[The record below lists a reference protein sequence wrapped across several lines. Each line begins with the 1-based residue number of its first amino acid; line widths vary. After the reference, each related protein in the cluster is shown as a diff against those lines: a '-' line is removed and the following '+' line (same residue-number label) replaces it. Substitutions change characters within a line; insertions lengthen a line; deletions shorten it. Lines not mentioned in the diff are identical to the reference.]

1 VLILDDGALAYS
13 ATDLADAATCEL
25 AVLRGLDAQ
34 LGRGEPVRRVVDAT
48 RERAG
53 VLGAR
58 HEQRVLQQ
66 HLGRHGRFDPGTGRG
81 VLVLGRPREATRAA
95 LLAAHDATLRAVAT
109 GADVVYQA
117 GFFDGRFTGWADF
130 LVREGRHTGD
140 RARYAVVDTK
150 LARHERPTALLQV
163 TAYAD
168 QLLAAGVP
176 VTDDVHLVLGD
187 QVTTGH
193 RLRDL
198 LPVYR
203 ERRRRLQDLL
213 DRHQDAGRAVRWGD
227 DGVRACG
234 RCDVCTPELEQRRD
248 VLLVAGVRTTQAAR
262 LRAAGV
268 RTIED
273 LAARQ
278 DPVDGIGSTTFAALQ
293 RQAALQAKQDAVAA
307 PGYVA
312 FELVD
317 TTAIAALP
325 APDPGDVFFDFE
337 GDPLWAAGEV
347 GPDGQP
353 AVWGLEYLFGV
364 VEAPVGAS
372 EPAFRAFWAHDR
384 AQEKQALVDFLDYVQ
399 QRRAAHPGMHVY
411 HYAPYE
417 KTALL
422 RLAGRHGVGEDVVDE
437 LLAAGVLVD
446 LYATVRASLR
456 TGQRSYS
463 LKKLEPLYLPDA
475 RSGDVTTAADSIA
488 AYAHACA
495 LRADGDEAG
504 WTSALSAI
512 GAYNADDCRS
522 TLALR
527 DWLLERAADVGVVP
541 GRASGAG
548 AVGDEDGGAGGDG
561 DGGAGAD
568 GDTGGDGDAPEH
580 DDLAA
585 ALLAHADDPAGHV
598 DGRRTDDQ
606 QAVALLAAS
615 LGYHWRERK
624 PFWWAHY
631 DRLIADPADWTDA
644 RSTFVADRVEVL
656 QDWHVPPGRRTRRR
670 VLELTGRLEPG
681 SELRA
686 GAACLGLFDR
696 PVPEHARTST
706 AGSRGWAAGFT
717 VEDVTSTGDGPG
729 ARDVLRVAEQLRAAD
744 APHDVAPMG
753 LGPTPPPSTA
763 TIATALRDLAAGI
776 AGRLPELP
784 PQPALDL
791 VRRRTPRLR
800 SGGALPRPGSGPDA
814 MAAAIAATVRD
825 LDGSYLAVQGP
836 PGTGKTYTGSRVV
849 ADLVASGWK
858 IGVVAQSHAVVE
870 HLLAQVVEAGV
881 DPAAVAKKPRTTPD
895 PAAPWTQ
902 PTATAAFGA
911 FYAAQ
916 TGGYV
921 VGGTVWDFTN
931 PARLPAGGF
940 DLLVVDEAGQFSLA
954 NTFAVSA
961 AARNLLLLG
970 DPQQLPQVSQGH
982 HPEPVDAS
990 ALGWL
995 TDGHDTLPAELGYFL
1010 ATTWRMHPALCAP
1023 VSALS
1028 YDGRLTS
1035 VDRAADRTLE
1045 GVEPGVRCVLVDHV
1059 GNAVSSVE
1067 EAAEVVAQVRDVVGR
1082 RWTDPAA
1089 GVDRP
1094 LEPADVLVVAAYNAQ
1109 VWTITRAL
1117 ERAGLPAVRVGTVDR
1132 FQGQEAPVVL
1142 VSTAASSPEDVPRG
1156 MEFLLSRNRLN
1167 VALSRGK
1174 YAAVVVRARQLTD
1187 YLPATPAGLA
1197 GLGAFIGLGEGA

>member
-1 VLILDDGALAYS
+1 VLILDDGSLAYS
-13 ATDLADAATCEL
+13 ATDMADAATCEF
-25 AVLRGLDAQ
+25 AVLRELDAR
-34 LGRGEPVRRVVDAT
+34 LGRGEPLRRTVDAT

-53 VLGAR
+53 VLGAQ
-58 HEQRVLQQ
+58 HEQRVLRQ
-66 HLGRHGRFDPGTGRG
+66 HLERHGRFDPATGRG
-81 VLVLGRPREATRAA
+81 VLVLDRPRRTTRAA
-95 LLAAHDATLRAVAT
+95 LLAAHDATLQAAAA
-109 GADVVYQA
+109 GADVVVQA

-140 RARYAVVDTK
+140 RPRYAVVDTK

-176 VTDDVHLVLGD
+176 VTDEVHLVLGD
-187 QVTTGH
+187 HATTSH

-203 ERRRRLQDLL
+203 ERRSRLQDLL
-213 DRHQDAGRAVRWGD
+213 DRHQDAGGPVRWGD
-227 DGVRACG
+227 DRFRACG
-234 RCDVCTPELEQRRD
+234 RCDVCAPELERRRD
-248 VLLVAGVRTTQAAR
+248 VLLVAGVRSTQATR

-273 LAARQ
+273 LAARR
-278 DPVDGIGSTTFAALQ
+278 DPVAGIGTTTLTALQ
-293 RQAALQAKQDAVAA
+293 QQAALQARQDAVAA
-307 PGYVA
+307 PGFVA

-317 TTAIAALP
+317 PAAVAALP

-353 AVWGLEYLFGV
+353 AVWGLEYLFGL
-364 VEAPVGAS
+364 VEAPAGDA
-372 EPAFRAFWAHDR
+372 EPTFRAFWAHDR
-384 AQEKQALVDFLDYVQ
+384 AQEKQALVDFLDYVGK
-399 QRRAAHPGMHVY
+399 RRAEHPGMHVY

-437 LLAAGVLVD
+437 LRSAGVLVD
-446 LYATVRASLR
+446 LYATVRAGLR

-463 LKKLEPLYLPDA
+463 LKKLEPLYMPEA
-475 RSGDVTTAADSIA
+475 RTGDVTTAGDSIA
-488 AYAHACA
+488 EYAHACA
-495 LRADGDEAG
+495 LRATGDEAG
-504 WTSALSAI
+504 WTSAVAAI
-512 GAYNADDCRS
+512 GAYNEVDCRS

-527 DWLLERAADVGVVP
+527 DWLLARAAEVGVTP
-541 GRASGAG
+541 GRPAAAPAG
-548 AVGDEDGGAGGDG
+548 DAAD
-561 DGGAGAD
+561 GAD
-568 GDTGGDGDAPEH
+568 GSDGDAPEH
-580 DDLAA
+580 DALVA
-585 ALLAHADDPAGHV
+585 ALLAHADDPVRHV
-598 DGRRTDDQ
+598 GARRTDDQ

-615 LGYHWRERK
+615 LGYHWREHK

-631 DRLIADPADWTDA
+631 DRLVADPADWTDA
-644 RSTFVADRVEVL
+644 RSTFVADGVRVLE
-656 QDWHVPPGRRTRRR
+656 DWHVPAGRRTRRR

-696 PVPEHARTST
+696 PLPAHARTSA
-706 AGSRGWAAGFT
+706 AGARGWAPGFT
-717 VEDVTSTGDGPG
+717 VEAVTSTGDGAG
-729 ARDVLRVAEQLRAAD
+729 ARDVLRVVEQLRGAD
-744 APHDVAPMG
+744 DPHDRPPMG

-763 TIATALRDLAAGI
+763 TIAAALRNLAAGI
-776 AGRLPELP
+776 ADGLPGLP
-784 PQPALDL
+784 AQPALDL
-791 VRRRTPRLR
+791 VRRRAPRLR
-800 SGGALPRPGSGPDA
+800 SGGALPRPGAGPDA
-814 MAAAIAATVRD
+814 AVAAITAAVRD

-836 PGTGKTYTGSRVV
+836 PGTGKTYTGSHVV
-849 ADLVASGWK
+849 ADLVASGWRV
-858 IGVVAQSHAVVE
+858 GVVAQSHAVVE
-870 HLLAQVVEAGV
+870 HMLAKVVEAGV
-881 DPAAVAKKPRTTPD
+881 DPAAVAKKPRTAPD
-895 PAAPWTQ
+895 PATAWAQ
-902 PTATAAFGA
+902 PRDTAAFGA

-931 PARLPAGGF
+931 PGRLPADGL
-940 DLLVVDEAGQFSLA
+940 DLLVVDEAGQFCLA

-1023 VSALS
+1023 VSDLS
-1028 YDGRLTS
+1028 YDGRLTA
-1035 VDRAADRTLE
+1035 VDAAAARAIE
-1045 GVEPGVRCVLVDHV
+1045 GVEPGVRAVLVDHV
-1059 GNAVSSVE
+1059 GNSVSSVE
-1067 EAAEVVAQVRDVVGR
+1067 EAAEVVAQVRAVVGR

-1094 LEPADVLVVAAYNAQ
+1094 LAASDVLVVAAYNAQ

-1117 ERAGLPAVRVGTVDR
+1117 ERAGLPDVRVGTVDR

-1142 VSTAASSPEDVPRG
+1142 VSTAASSPADVPRG
-1156 MEFLLSRNRLN
+1156 MEFLLNRNRLN

-1174 YAAVVVRARQLTD
+1174 HTAVVVRARGLTD
-1187 YLPATPAGLA
+1187 HLPPTPAQLA
-1197 GLGAFIGLGEGA
+1197 ELGAFIGMCGDAGELARANG

>member
-1 VLILDDGALAYS
+1 MLILDDGSLAYS
-13 ATDLADAATCEL
+13 ATDMADAATCEF
-25 AVLRGLDAQ
+25 AVLRALDAR
-34 LGRGEPVRRVVDAT
+34 LGRAEPLRRAADAT
-48 RERAG
+48 RERAA

-58 HEQRVLQQ
+58 HEQRVLRQ
-66 HLGRHGRFDPGTGRG
+66 HLERHGRYDPATGRG
-81 VLVLGRPREATRAA
+81 VVVMDRPRRTTRAA
-95 LLAAHDATLRAVAT
+95 LLAAHDATLQAAAA
-109 GADVVYQA
+109 GADVVHQA

-140 RARYAVVDTK
+140 RPRYAVVDTK

-176 VTDDVHLVLGD
+176 VTDAVHLVLGD
-187 QVTTGH
+187 QVTTDH

-213 DRHQDAGRAVRWGD
+213 DRHQDAGGPVRWGD
-227 DGVRACG
+227 DRFRACG
-234 RCDVCTPELEQRRD
+234 RCDACAPELERRRD

-268 RTIED
+268 RTVED
-273 LAARQ
+273 LAARRE
-278 DPVDGIGSTTFAALQ
+278 PVAGIGTSTLAALQ
-293 RQAALQAKQDAVAA
+293 QQAALQARQDAVAA

-317 TTAIAALP
+317 TAAVAALP

-353 AVWGLEYLFGV
+353 AVWGLEYLFGL
-364 VEAPVGAS
+364 VEAPQGAA

-384 AQEKQALVDFLDYVQ
+384 AQEKQALVDFLAYLQ
-399 QRRAAHPGMHVY
+399 ERRAEHPGMHVY

-437 LLAAGVLVD
+437 LLSAGVLVD

-463 LKKLEPLYLPDA
+463 LKQLEPLYMPEA
-475 RSGDVTTAADSIA
+475 RTGDVTTAGDSIA
-488 AYAHACA
+488 EYAHACA
-495 LRADGDEAG
+495 LRAEGDEAG
-504 WTSALSAI
+504 WTAAVAAI
-512 GAYNADDCRS
+512 GAYNAYDCRS
-522 TLALR
+522 TLTLR
-527 DWLLERAADVGVVP
+527 DWLLARAADVGVVP
-541 GRASGAG
+541 GRPVAAQDVAG
-548 AVGDEDGGAGGDG
+548 DAD
-561 DGGAGAD
+561 GAD
-568 GDTGGDGDAPEH
+568 GADGAAPEH

-585 ALLAHADDPAGHV
+585 ALLAHADDPARHV
-598 DGRRTDDQ
+598 DGRRSDDQ

-615 LGYHWRERK
+615 LGYHWREHK

-631 DRLIADPADWTDA
+631 DRLVADPADWTDA
-644 RSTFVADRVEVL
+644 RSTFVADRVEVRE
-656 QDWHVPPGRRTRRR
+656 DWHVPPGRRTRRR
-670 VLELTGRLEPG
+670 VLEMTGRLEPG

-696 PVPEHARTST
+696 PVPGHARTSA
-706 AGSRGWAAGFT
+706 AGARGWAPGFT
-717 VEDVTSTGDGPG
+717 VEEVTSTGDGPA

-744 APHDVAPMG
+744 DPYDSAPMG
-753 LGPTPPPSTA
+753 LGPTPPPSTT
-763 TIATALRDLAAGI
+763 TIAAALRELAAGI
-776 AGRLPELP
+776 ADRLPDLP

-791 VRRRTPRLR
+791 ARRRAPRLR
-800 SGGALPRPGSGPDA
+800 SGGPLPRPGTGPDA
-814 MAAAIAATVRD
+814 MVAAITAAVRD

-836 PGTGKTYTGSRVV
+836 PGTGKTYTGSHVV
-849 ADLVASGWK
+849 ADLVASGWRV
-858 IGVVAQSHAVVE
+858 GVVAQSHAVVE
-870 HLLAQVVEAGV
+870 NMLAKVVEAGV
-881 DPAAVAKKPRTTPD
+881 EPSAVAKKPRTRPD
-895 PAAPWTQ
+895 PATPWVQ
-902 PTATAAFGA
+902 PRDTAAFGA
-911 FYAAQ
+911 FYASR

-931 PARLPAGGF
+931 AARLPAGGL
-940 DLLVVDEAGQFSLA
+940 DLLVVDEAGQFCLA
-954 NTFAVSA
+954 NTFAVSG

-1028 YDGRLTS
+1028 YDGRLTA
-1035 VDRAADRTLE
+1035 VDRAAARAIE

-1059 GNAVSSVE
+1059 ANSVSSVE
-1067 EAAEVVAQVRDVVGR
+1067 EADEVVAQVRGVVGR

-1094 LEPADVLVVAAYNAQ
+1094 LVASDVLVVAAYNAQ
-1109 VWTITRAL
+1109 VWTLTRAL
-1117 ERAGLPAVRVGTVDR
+1117 ERAGLHDVRVGTVDR
-1132 FQGQEAPVVL
+1132 FQGQEAPVVV

-1167 VALSRGK
+1167 VALSR
-1174 YAAVVVRARQLTD
+1174 AQHTAVVVRARELTD

-1197 GLGAFIGLGEGA
+1197 ELGAFIGLCEDAGELARATA

>member
-13 ATDLADAATCEL
+13 ATDLADAAACEF
-25 AVLRGLDAQ
+25 AVLRALDAQ
-34 LGRGEPVRRVVDAT
+34 LGRGEPLRRTVDAT

-66 HLGRHGRFDPGTGRG
+66 HLERHGRFDPGTGRG

-117 GFFDGRFTGWADF
+117 GFFDGRFTGRADF

-140 RARYAVVDTK
+140 RPRYAVVDTK

-168 QLLAAGVP
+168 QLLAADVP
-176 VTDDVHLVLGD
+176 VTDEVHLVLGD
-187 QVTTGH
+187 QVTTSH

-213 DRHQDAGRAVRWGD
+213 DRHQDAGAAVRWDD

-234 RCDVCTPELEQRRD
+234 RCDVCTPELERRRD
-248 VLLVAGVRTTQAAR
+248 VLLVAGVRTQQAVR

-278 DPVDGIGSTTFAALQ
+278 DPVAGIGSTTFAALQ
-293 RQAALQAKQDAVAA
+293 QQAVLQAKQDAVAA

-317 TTAIAALP
+317 TAAVAALP

-347 GPDGQP
+347 GPDGEP

-364 VEAPVGAS
+364 VEAPVGAA

-463 LKKLEPLYLPDA
+463 LKKLEPLYLPGA

-488 AYAHACA
+488 EYAHACA

-504 WTSALSAI
+504 WASALASI

-527 DWLLERAADVGVVP
+527 DWLLERAADVGVAP
-541 GRASGAG
+541 GGTAAAGALAAAGAG
-548 AVGDEDGGAGGDG
+548 DDPEGGAGPD
-561 DGGAGAD
+561 
-568 GDTGGDGDAPEH
+568 GDGDAPEH
-580 DDLAA
+580 DELAA
-585 ALLAHADDPAGHV
+585 ALLARADDPAGHV
-598 DGRRTDDQ
+598 GGRRTDDQ

-644 RSTFVADRVEVL
+644 RSTFVADRVEVRE
-656 QDWHVPPGRRTRRR
+656 DWHVPPGRRTRRR
-670 VLELTGRLEPG
+670 VLEMVGRLEPG

-717 VEDVTSTGDGPG
+717 VEEVTSTGDGAG
-729 ARDVLRVAEQLRAAD
+729 ARDVLRVTEQLKAVEE
-744 APHDVAPMG
+744 PHDLLPMG
-753 LGPTPPPSTA
+753 LGPTPPPGTA
-763 TIATALRDLAAGI
+763 TIAAALRDLAAGI
-776 AGRLPELP
+776 AHRLPELP

-791 VRRRTPRLR
+791 VRRRPPRLR
-800 SGGALPRPGSGPDA
+800 SGGTLPRPGAGPDA
-814 MAAAIAATVRD
+814 MVAAITAAVRD

-836 PGTGKTYTGSRVV
+836 PGTGKTYTGSHVV

-858 IGVVAQSHAVVE
+858 VGVVAQSHAVVE
-870 HLLAQVVEAGV
+870 HLLTQVVGAGV
-881 DPAAVAKKPRTTPD
+881 DVGAVAKKPRTKPD
-895 PAAPWTQ
+895 PATPWTQ
-902 PTATAAFGA
+902 PTGTAAFGA
-911 FYAAQ
+911 YYAAQ

-995 TDGHDTLPAELGYFL
+995 TEGHDTLPAELGYFL
-1010 ATTWRMHPALCAP
+1010 AATWRMHPALCAT
-1023 VSALS
+1023 VSGLS

-1035 VDRAADRTLE
+1035 VDRAAGRELA
-1045 GVEPGVRCVLVDHV
+1045 GVAPGVRCVLVDHD
-1059 GNAVSSVE
+1059 GSSVSSVE

-1094 LEPADVLVVAAYNAQ
+1094 LEPSDVLVVAAYNAQ

-1117 ERAGLPAVRVGTVDR
+1117 ERAGLRDVRVGTVDR

-1167 VALSRGK
+1167 VALSRGE

-1197 GLGAFIGLGEGA
+1197 ELGAFIGVCEGERGA